1 MAECST
7 ARENGTM
14 LTVSLLIDS
23 FHGHLT
29 VQQKIGQT
37 SGATVAWYRAAL
49 DKLRAAVGT
58 FPAAELRA
66 HHLTAC
72 TFSNHFVRVLKA
84 LYKWASDPD
93 TALVPRDNFRRLVV
107 PKCGQRTRTLTEDET
122 ERLLAACSTSFRP
135 VVRVAMWTGA
145 RPGELRTW
153 KWGMVHLNDRVVL
166 LTKFKS
172 QKQRADN
179 KAVRPIPLCT
189 EAVELLAGIRPPCV
203 DPAALVF
210 LNSRGGEWTSNAF
223 RCAMR
228 TARAKAKLDGGGERV
243 VLYTAR
249 HTFGTNSTRNG
260 VDGRKLADIMGHTR
274 TDMTA
279 RYQHLTA
286 RDLVDVIDQAT
297 RPQGRST

>member
-1 MAECST
+1 MAEQVS
-7 ARENGTM
+7 ARENETM
-14 LTVSLLIDS
+14 LTLSHLIDS
-23 FHGHLT
+23 FHAHLT
-29 VQQKIGQT
+29 VQHKIGQT
-37 SGATVAWYRAAL
+37 SAPTLAWYRSAL
-49 DKLRAAVGT
+49 EKLRTAAGR
-58 FPAAELRA
+58 FPAADLRP

-84 LYKWASDPD
+84 LYKWGSDTD
-93 TALVPRDNFRRLVV
+93 VSLVPRDNFRRLVV

-122 ERLLAACSTSFRP
+122 ARLLEACTDAFRL
-135 VVRVAMWTGA
+135 VVRMAVWTGA

-153 KWGMVHLNDRVVL
+153 KWGMVNLPDRVVL
-166 LTKFKS
+166 LTKFKA
-172 QKQRADN
+172 KDRRGDN

-189 EAVELLAGIRPPCV
+189 EAVELLAGIRPPCA
-203 DPAALVF
+203 DPADLVF
-210 LNSRGGEWTSNAF
+210 LNCKGKPWTSNAF

-249 HTFGTNSTRNG
+249 HTFGTTSTRNG

-274 TDMTA
+274 VDMTA

-297 RPQGRST
+297 RPKQR